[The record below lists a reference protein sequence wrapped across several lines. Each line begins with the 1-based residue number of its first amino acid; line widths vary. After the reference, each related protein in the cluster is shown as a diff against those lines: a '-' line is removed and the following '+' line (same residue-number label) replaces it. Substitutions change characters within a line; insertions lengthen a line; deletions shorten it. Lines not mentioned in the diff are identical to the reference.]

1 MFTLHHAGIVV
12 SDLDDAMKSFIE
24 NLGYRFFQ
32 FEVNEGNAS
41 LSESSATFSLS
52 FGIGQLGLSFVELIQ
67 PVSGATLYSRYLD
80 ENGPGLH
87 HLGYSALDLGAA
99 RKQFASSGYNCLQNG
114 KINGLVE
121 FSYYQAPDLACIV
134 EPLQFSCD
142 FATFLLQ
149 NAKPYPQQG
158 S

>member
-1 MFTLHHAGIVV
+1 MFTPHHVGIVV
-12 SDLDDAMKSFIE
+12 SDLDAAMKGYIDD
-24 NLGYRFFQ
+24 LGYRFFQ
-32 FEVNEGNAS
+32 FDVNEANAS
-41 LSESSATFSLS
+41 LSDSSSTFSLR

-67 PVSGATLYSRYLD
+67 PISGTTLYSKHLD

-99 RKQFASSGYNCLQNG
+99 RKQFTSSGYNCLQTG

-149 NAKPYPQQG
+149 NAKPYPQQ
-158 S
+158 SS

>member
-1 MFTLHHAGIVV
+1 MFTPHHVGIVV
-12 SDLDDAMKSFIE
+12 SDLEAAMKGYIQD
-24 NLGYRFFQ
+24 LGYRFFQ
-32 FEVNEGNAS
+32 FDVNEANAS
-41 LSESSATFSLS
+41 LSDSSATFSLR

-67 PVSGATLYSRYLD
+67 PVAGATLYSRYLD

-99 RKQFASSGYNCLQNG
+99 RKQFDSLGYNCLQNG
-114 KINGLVE
+114 KINGLVD
-121 FSYYQAPDLACIV
+121 FSYYQAPELACIV

-149 NAKPYPQQG
+149 NAKAYP
-158 S
+158 SESR